1 MLGAGSLRIPDA
13 APRRPRHRRGV
24 TNHSYVDESSELTL
38 EGASGFM
45 AAGKWQGEGRETQI
59 GARTRRASRPAPCWA
74 GPAP

>member
-38 EGASGFM
+38 EGASGFTAAREM
-45 AAGKWQGEGRETQI
+45 AGRGKENSDR
-59 GARTRRASRPAPCWA
+59 C
-74 GPAP
+74 